1 MPTRFN
7 FFCEIRKYLWSDSFS
22 WQYSGTNEWPEHNP
36 TPQSRNPRPL
46 RLGDSS
52 WLWNLKPYWC
62 ESPEGHGTALT
73 SVQCLPFSS
82 ARMTLRKSCSHHKF
96 SNFFF
101 YSNPMLKKASLSKWG
116 YSLDLKIGV
125 SLLLELRLLSC
136 GRDLNRQDGP
146 VTPAV
151 TNSLAKHLSPRRPF
165 SALVVTFHNSD
176 PSCSFHKEVVLLY
189 FMKNKGF

>member
-22 WQYSGTNEWPEHNP
+22 WQYSGINEWPEHNP

-96 SNFFF
+96 SIFFLF
-101 YSNPMLKKASLSKWG
+101 KPYAQESKSKQMRVLIGFKNRCVPPPWTQTSSLWERPEQTGRSSDTSCNELTCKASVPQAAFFCS
-116 YSLDLKIGV
+116 
-125 SLLLELRLLSC
+125 SC
-136 GRDLNRQDGP
+136 DFPQF
-146 VTPAV
+146 
-151 TNSLAKHLSPRRPF
+151 RPI
-165 SALVVTFHNSD
+165 L
-176 PSCSFHKEVVLLY
+176 
-189 FMKNKGF
+189 